1 MAAEILGAKIGVI
14 PQTEYK
20 EIPNLS
26 KAASVLFVCL
36 MELDNNNS
44 LMERKETG
52 HPMFS
57 FDVQNPESVKMP
69 RVLTGIALGLLNCF
83 ICNP

>member
-1 MAAEILGAKIGVI
+1 MVAEILGAKIGVI

-36 MELDNNNS
+36 MELDDNNS
-44 LMERKETG
+44 LMGRKETG

-57 FDVQNPESVKMP
+57 FDIRNPESVKMP
-69 RVLTGIALGLLNCF
+69 SQSSDWNCIGVIELF
-83 ICNP
+83 YL